1 MSRQSEEARGII
13 EALRDDIPPM
23 AGEDALVR
31 TSASAVRK
39 HAGRRTGLRAHPW
52 RTAGGAVTAMALV
65 AGLALALAPRADT
78 SAFAADEAIDA
89 LLLQTDGKVLHIEG
103 TYTRTGEND
112 RAGHDPRFDIDQR
125 CSFWIDPAGD
135 AMRTEAVNVADG
147 SLDNVSVQ
155 ISDTVVVFQDNVRYG
170 TGDSPQLVKT
180 IGEGAPIS
188 SVMGGMVDYLR
199 ARIADGSAEAVG
211 TEVIDGEE
219 YWVVEWRA
227 PLEDILTSN
236 VLTATMRKS
245 DYHIRSWTWKIGYIN
260 GDGRGTEITTGTFD
274 LIERIDPATLPTDF
288 FTFESVMALAGPDVP
303 LTVQEWE
310 EPPAE

>member
-31 TSASAVRK
+31 TRASAVRK